1 MARAMEIEPTTLSVG
16 GEFGLQAFE
25 LDKVL
30 WQQHAATVRRPL
42 PQPPVV
48 AIGYVR
54 CQLPGTWWM
63 AGKNISRQLAGR
75 ALMLPTSF
83 MNSAYFMRFSGDVV

>member
-1 MARAMEIEPTTLSVG
+1 MG
-16 GEFGLQAFE
+16 GELPSTA
-25 LDKVL
+25 
-30 WQQHAATVRRPL
+30 WQDCYPALGTQSSASIISIHRRRRSADLALAAGRRHRPR
-42 PQPPVV
+42 
-48 AIGYVR
+48 R